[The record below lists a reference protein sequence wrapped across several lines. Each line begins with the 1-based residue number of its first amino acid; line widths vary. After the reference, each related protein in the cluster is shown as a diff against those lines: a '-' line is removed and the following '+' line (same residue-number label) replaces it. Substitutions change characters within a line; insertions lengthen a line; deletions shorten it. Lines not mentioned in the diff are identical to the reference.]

1 MKPTIVLMGGIFILL
16 GILAGAFGA
25 HILENHLSIQQLTSL
40 QTGVQY
46 QIYHGLALI
55 IIGFNIDKIKNAKII
70 YWGWV
75 VGILLFSGSIYFLAL
90 DDIFESNFG
99 FLWPLT
105 PIGGSLLIVTWA
117 LFVIQFIKLKN

>member
-55 IIGFNIDKIKNAKII
+55 IIGFNIDKIKKAKTI
-70 YWGWV
+70 YWGWI
-75 VGILLFSGSIYFLAL
+75 VGTLLFSGSIYFLAL

-99 FLWPLT
+99 ILWPLT

>member
-1 MKPTIVLMGGIFILL
+1 MKPTIVLIGGIFILL

-25 HILENHLSIQQLTSL
+25 HILENQLSNQQLTSL

-55 IIGFNIDKIKNAKII
+55 IIGFNFDKIKNAKIV
-70 YWGWV
+70 YWGSL
-75 VGILLFSGSIYFLAL
+75 VGTLLFSGSIYFLVI
-90 DDIFESNFG
+90 DDIFDSNFG

-105 PIGGSLLIVTWA
+105 PTGGSLLIITWF